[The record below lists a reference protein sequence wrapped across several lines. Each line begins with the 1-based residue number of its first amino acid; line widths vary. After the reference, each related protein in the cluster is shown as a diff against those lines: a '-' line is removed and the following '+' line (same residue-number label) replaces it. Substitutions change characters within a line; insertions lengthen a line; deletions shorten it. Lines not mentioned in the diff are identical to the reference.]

1 MMCRLAALCG
11 LGVFLAVVSVAPASA
26 LSEGRQWELVSPPN
40 KLDAAIFPTE
50 AYGGITQASESG
62 SSLTYITSNA
72 PVADAEGNRAYEVSQ
87 ILARRGSGGWSSQD
101 IETRNEEAAG
111 LSLGAHNAYKTFS
124 QQLAS
129 GFVEPFSTTPLPPL
143 GPGAER
149 TIYIR
154 DNETGAFEPLATAAN
169 VSPGAKLYIPPSAE
183 SGVGESLEFDGA
195 SPNLAD
201 VVFGTPEGLTENAHL
216 VIGESQTVRNL
227 YEWQGGKLQ
236 LVSVMPEGES
246 ASSDS
251 VTANLGRK
259 DNLVRDAVSEGSDP
273 RVVWEGNETQAP
285 YDDGLYMRDMARQ
298 ETVRLDESQ
307 DGTVN
312 GEAPTPVFR
321 GATPQ
326 DTRIYFTDEK
336 ALTSGSTAAN
346 KYPDLYVY
354 EVPPGAP
361 LSSGKLTDLTEDGS
375 AEEKAGVENVIGY
388 GEEGGDQLVYFVAT
402 GVLAPGA
409 QAGAENLYVR
419 RAQGSSWEPTGL
431 VATLSG
437 EDDPDWGR
445 DGTLSTEF
453 EHLQFMTS
461 RVSSSGRYL
470 AFMSNL
476 PLTGY
481 DNREAGTEHA
491 DEEVFLYDAQSSRLV
506 CASCRRGAN
515 PTGLFD
521 PGIAVDG
528 GTDVPAFYDPSGVWG
543 ASRPGNDPWLA
554 ASLPGWLTSNGSA
567 GTYQSR
573 YLLNSGQLFFDSV
586 EPLVSADVNGQVDAY
601 EYRPEGAGEQSG
613 EACDAATQSTTET
626 YRQEAG
632 GSGCVVLLSS
642 GTSNQESVFLDAS
655 ASGKDVFLLTA
666 SRLAPQDT
674 DEAFDIYDAHACS
687 EQIPC
692 TSPPAGAAPPC
703 SEEVGCRGAL
713 ESSFAPTAAASA
725 GASGEGN
732 LPPTVSAK
740 KAKPLTTAQKLKK
753 ALASCKRK
761 RNKKNRR
768 ACEATA
774 RRKYHVKASAEHR

>member
-1 MMCRLAALCG
+1 MMYRLAALCG
-11 LGVFLAVVSVAPASA
+11 FGVLLAVASVAPASA

-72 PVADAEGNRAYEVSQ
+72 PVAGAEGNRAYEVSQ
-87 ILARRGSGGWSSQD
+87 ILARRGSGGWGSQD

-111 LSLGAHNAYKTFS
+111 VSLAAHNAYKAFS
-124 QQLAS
+124 QELAS
-129 GFVEPFSTTPLPPL
+129 GFVEPFSTTPLGPL

-149 TIYIR
+149 TIYVR

-169 VSPGAKLYIPPSAE
+169 VTPGAKLYIPPSAE
-183 SGVGESLEFDGA
+183 SVGESLEFDGA

-201 VVFGTPEGLTENAHL
+201 VVFSTPEGLTENAHL
-216 VIGESQTVRNL
+216 VTGESETFPNL

-236 LVSVMPEGES
+236 LVSVMPEGKS
-246 ASSDS
+246 ASSDEVGVS
-251 VTANLGRK
+251 LGRK

-273 RVVWEGNETQAP
+273 RVVWEGRKAQPTYETA
-285 YDDGLYMRDMARQ
+285 LYMRDTARL

-307 DGTVN
+307 DATVN
-312 GEAPTPVFR
+312 GETAAPVFR

-326 DTRIYFTDEK
+326 DTRVYFTDEK
-336 ALTSGSTAAN
+336 ALTSGSTAADEH
-346 KYPDLYVY
+346 PDLYVY
-354 EVPPGAP
+354 EVPLGAP
-361 LSSGKLTDLTEDGS
+361 LSSGKLTDLTEDGNG
-375 AEEKAGVENVIGY
+375 ERAGVENVIGY
-388 GEEGGDQLVYFVAT
+388 GEEGGAELVYFVAT
-402 GVLAPGA
+402 GALAPGA

-419 RAQGSSWEPTGL
+419 RAQGSSWEPTSL
-431 VATLSG
+431 IATLSG
-437 EDDPDWGR
+437 EDGPDWGR
-445 DGTLSTEF
+445 DGGASSEF

-461 RVSSSGRYL
+461 RVSTSGRYL
-470 AFMSNL
+470 AFMSNQ

-481 DNREAGTEHA
+481 DNREAGAEHA

-506 CASCRRGAN
+506 CASCRLGAN
-515 PTGLFD
+515 PTGLLD
-521 PGIAVDG
+521 SGIAVDG
-528 GTDVPAFYDPSGVWG
+528 GADIPAFYDPSGVWG
-543 ASRPGNDPWLA
+543 ESRPGNDPWLA
-554 ASLPGWLTSNGSA
+554 ASLPGWLSSNGSA

-586 EPLVSADVNGQVDAY
+586 QPLVQADVNGQVDAY
-601 EYRPEGAGEQSG
+601 EYRPEGAGEQPA
-613 EACDAATQSTTET
+613 EACDSATQSATEL

-655 ASGKDVFLLTA
+655 TSGKDVFLLTA
-666 SRLAPQDT
+666 SRLSRQDT
-674 DEAFDIYDAHACS
+674 DEAFDIYDTHACS
-687 EQIPC
+687 EQVPC

-703 SEEVGCRGAL
+703 SEEVGCRGPL
-713 ESSFAPTAAASA
+713 ESSFAPTAPASA

-732 LPPTVSAK
+732 LPPAVSAK

-761 RNKKNRR
+761 RSKKNRR

-774 RRKYHVKASAEHR
+774 RRKYHVKASAKHR